1 MSSEML
7 RLMSVDRNKLRLDLE
22 DMRAERNNYL
32 DLLTRETATKA
43 GLARELE
50 VAIQEVDHLRD
61 ELDEARTR
69 IQELEES

>member
-1 MSSEML
+1 MSEML

-69 IQELEES
+69 IQELEEQ